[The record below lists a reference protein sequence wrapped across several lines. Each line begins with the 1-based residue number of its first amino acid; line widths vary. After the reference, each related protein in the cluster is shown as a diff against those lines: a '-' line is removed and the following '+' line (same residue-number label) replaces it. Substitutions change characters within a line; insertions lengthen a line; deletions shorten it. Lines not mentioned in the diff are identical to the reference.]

1 MQDAVYFPHLG
12 IRLSH
17 VGKSVSVL
25 GFPITYYGILIG
37 LAMVIGILIA
47 AAEAKRTKQNTE
59 DYFDL
64 AVFAIVFAII
74 GARIYY
80 VIFDWSTYKSDILS
94 VFNIRQGGLAIY
106 GGVIAAVITVFVFA
120 AKKNLSAWKILDTAV
135 LGLTAGQIIGRWG
148 NFFNREAFGEYTN
161 GLFAMQIPV
170 DAVRVSDITDKMRAH
185 LIRIDGTSFIQ
196 VHPTFLYESIWCL
209 LLLIFLLW
217 MRKKKEFDGEVFLMY
232 MFGYGVGRLWI
243 EGLRTDQLLI
253 PGTKLAVS
261 QILALLF
268 AAFSAVLIVCNHKR
282 VIRKKQS
289 IRYRRA
295 VKECIA
301 RGIEPDEE
309 NVRKMAE
316 ALYKHSQG
324 TQQKQPGN
332 KNVSKSS
339 RQPGVSSSAG
349 RRSTDNPASQRR
361 TFQNMPKG
369 TGRSSSAGT
378 WQPSGRSSASGTG
391 RSTQYGNRDM
401 TDRNKRK

>member
-17 VGKSVSVL
+17 VGKSVSVF
-25 GFPITYYGILIG
+25 GFPITYYGLLIG
-37 LAMVIGILIA
+37 LAMIVGICIA
-47 AAEAKRTKQNTE
+47 AAEAKRTKQKPE

-64 AVFAIVFAII
+64 AVFAFIFAII

-94 VFNIRQGGLAIY
+94 IFNIRQGGLAIY

-120 AKKNLSAWKILDTAV
+120 ARKKLSAWKILDTAV
-135 LGLTAGQIIGRWG
+135 LGLVAGQVIGRWG

-161 GLFAMQIPV
+161 GLFAMQLPV

-185 LIRIDGTSFIQ
+185 LVKIEGASFIQ
-196 VHPTFLYESIWCL
+196 VHPTFLYESLWCL

-217 MRKKKEFDGEVFLMY
+217 VRKKKEFDGEIFLMY
-232 MFGYGVGRLWI
+232 MFGYGLGRFWI

-253 PGTKLAVS
+253 PATKLPVS

-268 AAFSAVLIVCNHKR
+268 AVFSAFLIVCNHKR

-309 NVRKMAE
+309 NVAKMIE
-316 ALYKHSQG
+316 AMHSAGQQKAANGSTGKSAAGRSRDMQSRPRTGNSERSGNSAKHNVQAQG
-324 TQQKQPGN
+324 TEN
-332 KNVSKSS
+332 KNPIS
-339 RQPGVSSSAG
+339 
-349 RRSTDNPASQRR
+349 
-361 TFQNMPKG
+361 G
-369 TGRSSSAGT
+369 TRNY
-378 WQPSGRSSASGTG
+378 ASGWKN
-391 RSTQYGNRDM
+391 SAQASNRTAADQK
-401 TDRNKRK
+401 NKK